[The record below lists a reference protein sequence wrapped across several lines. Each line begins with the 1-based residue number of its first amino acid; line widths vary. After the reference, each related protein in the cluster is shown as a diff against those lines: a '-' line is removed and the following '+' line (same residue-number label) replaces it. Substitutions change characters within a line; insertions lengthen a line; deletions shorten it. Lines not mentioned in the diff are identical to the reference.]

1 MKLGKCCDR
10 DTGFDQRDLLTRNGE
25 ESGSC
30 EENKMKQSETIS
42 MWEDIAST
50 GMLQRTPK
58 GRFLIM
64 IFSFSGSSPMSSPR
78 IPQIVVVQLFSII
91 SS

>member
-1 MKLGKCCDR
+1 MIETPVLIRGICSHGMAKRVGVARKI
-10 DTGFDQRDLLTRNGE
+10 
-25 ESGSC
+25 
-30 EENKMKQSETIS
+30 KMKQSETIS

-64 IFSFSGSSPMSSPR
+64 LFRFQSDVQPPHPSDSCCS
-78 IPQIVVVQLFSII
+78 VV
-91 SS
+91 

>member
-1 MKLGKCCDR
+1 MIETPVLIRGICSHGMAKRVGAARKI
-10 DTGFDQRDLLTRNGE
+10 
-25 ESGSC
+25 
-30 EENKMKQSETIS
+30 KMKQRETIS

-50 GMLQRTPK
+50 GMLQRAPK

-64 IFSFSGSSPMSSPR
+64 IFSFSGSSPMSSLR
-78 IPQIVVVQLFSII
+78 IPEIVVVQLFSII